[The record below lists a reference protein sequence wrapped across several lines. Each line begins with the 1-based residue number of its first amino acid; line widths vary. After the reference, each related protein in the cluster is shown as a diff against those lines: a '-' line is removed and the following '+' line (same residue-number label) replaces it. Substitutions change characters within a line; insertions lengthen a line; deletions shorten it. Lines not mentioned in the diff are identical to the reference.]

1 MCEEWVFLVLGD
13 EPIREDYKNKTKE
26 ESQSC
31 NHQTDQY
38 GSHSIP
44 TILTSDEATESLTDS
59 INTKIGRHDRSPHF
73 GCTPTTPCTF
83 QFPTLKTLL
92 Y

>member
-31 NHQTDQY
+31 TAKLINMIPLHPHNSDQ
-38 GSHSIP
+38 
-44 TILTSDEATESLTDS
+44 
-59 INTKIGRHDRSPHF
+59 
-73 GCTPTTPCTF
+73 
-83 QFPTLKTLL
+83 
-92 Y
+92 